1 MRNKTEFWHAAR
13 QAVLH
18 VGSRP
23 DRKPAKS
30 PFRQQFAKA
39 IVGRTPFIRLEVTPP
54 DEAAPFS
61 FALANDARLKWRN
74 VKLGRLPLQL
84 SAYRAQGAVTV
95 VEFALPST
103 AQCWGLGERYGGLD
117 QRSRVHTLIT
127 TDDHSHQESSDALY
141 KSIPVL
147 YLMDGAQSHAL
158 FVDSP
163 APQRWDLDSRLDER
177 GSVEIFTRRGVSIYL
192 LGPAPLPQLVAA
204 YTLLTGRT
212 PLPPRFSLG
221 HQQSRWSYPD
231 ESTIRAIATE
241 FRNRRIPCDAVVA
254 DIDYMEDYR
263 AFTISR
269 ERFPKFEG
277 MISDLG
283 AQGFKLIPI
292 VDPGILKSRRDAT
305 YVAGTHKDV
314 FCRTVQGD
322 PFVGKVWPGK
332 CCFPDFVRED
342 VREFWGERLRFLFD
356 KGVGGI
362 WNDMNE
368 PALFGQQRPFDPSK
382 QQLPKASDQMFLQT
396 APEGTVGHLEVRG
409 LYGMQMARAAF
420 EAQLAARPDQR
431 VFTLTRSTYAGGQR
445 YGAVWLG
452 DNKSWFEHLR
462 LSIPMLMN
470 VGLCG
475 FAQSGV
481 DIGGFGENADGEL
494 LIRWYQTGIFYPFF
508 RNHCAMGQR
517 PQEPWAFGPKVER
530 AIRKLIRARYRLTR
544 YVERLFVEHRE
555 SGAPLMRPLAWHY
568 PDDSH
573 AWHVSDQF
581 LFGEDLLVAPILNRA
596 QRERMVY
603 LPEGCWE
610 PFDGGAVIPGPTQI
624 VVRWGFDEVPA
635 FVRHGAI
642 LPLLPAFEHMG
653 QLEQRTILLKCYGQN
668 ASGRLWLDDG
678 ESLAYQRGEY
688 DDWQIQLRSGRLSLD
703 PRHLGY
709 AKRPKR
715 VLIEAAGQ
723 QTSISL
729 SDLATT
735 TARRR

>member
-1 MRNKTEFWHAAR
+1 MRNRTEFWHAAR
-13 QAVLH
+13 QAVDL
-18 VGSRP
+18 VGAP
-23 DRKPAKS
+23 VARKLA
-30 PFRQQFAKA
+30 PFRQQLA
-39 IVGRTPFIRLEVTPP
+39 RTQIGKTPLLRLEVTPP
-54 DEAAPFS
+54 GKAAPFS
-61 FALANDARLKWRN
+61 FALADDAALKWHK
-74 VKLGRLPLQL
+74 VKLGPLALEL

-95 VEFALPST
+95 VEFALPTS
-103 AQCWGLGERYGGLD
+103 AQCWGLGERYGGLN

-141 KSIPVL
+141 KSIPLL
-147 YLMDGAQSHAL
+147 YLLDGAASYAL

-177 GSVEIFTRRGVSIYL
+177 GLVEIFTRRGISIYL
-192 LGPAPLPQLVAA
+192 IGPASLPELVTA
-204 YTLLTGRT
+204 YTRLTGRT

-231 ESTIRAIATE
+231 ESTVRAIATE
-241 FRNRRIPCDAVVA
+241 FRKRRIPCDAMVT
-254 DIDYMEDYR
+254 DIDYMQDYR
-263 AFTISR
+263 AFTLSR
-269 ERFPKFEG
+269 ERFPHFEA
-277 MISDLG
+277 MVRDLG
-283 AQGFKLIPI
+283 AQGFKVIPI
-292 VDPGILKSRRDAT
+292 VDPGILKSRRDET
-305 YVAGTHKDV
+305 YLAGTRKDV
-314 FCRTVQGD
+314 FCRTASGAT
-322 PFVGKVWPGK
+322 FVGKVWPGD

-342 VREFWGERLRFLFD
+342 VRRFWSDRLRFLLD

-368 PALFGQQRPFDPSK
+368 PALFGQQRPFDPTT
-382 QQLPKASDQMFLQT
+382 QRLPKASEQLFVQT
-396 APEGTVGHLEVRG
+396 APEGTVGHLEVRA

-420 EAQLAARPDQR
+420 EGQGEARPDR
-431 VFTLTRSTYAGGQR
+431 RAFTLTRASYAGGQR

-462 LSIPMLMN
+462 LSIPMLLN
-470 VGLCG
+470 LGLCG

-481 DIGGFGENADGEL
+481 DIGGFGENADAEL
-494 LIRWYQTGIFYPFF
+494 LMRWYQTGIFYPFF

-530 AIRKLIRARYRLTR
+530 AIRRLIQVRYRLTR
-544 YVERLFVEHRE
+544 YVERLFIEHRE
-555 SGAPLMRPLAWHY
+555 TGAPLMRPLAWHF

-581 LFGEDLLVAPILNRA
+581 LFGEDLLVAPILSRA

-603 LPEGCWE
+603 LPKGLWE
-610 PFDGGAVIPGPTQI
+610 AFDGGAPIRGPTQI
-624 VVRWGFDEVPA
+624 IARWDFDEVPA

-642 LPLLPAFEHMG
+642 LPLLAAFEHMG
-653 QLEQRTILLKCYGQN
+653 QIEHRTIVLKCYGKA

-688 DDWQIQLRSGRLSLD
+688 DDWRIELRAGRVTLA

-715 VLIEAAGQ
+715 VTIETAGQ
-723 QTSISL
+723 RTT
-729 SDLATT
+729 LALNDSAAA
-735 TARRR
+735 TAKRR